1 MKIVYITRKAF
12 DNKIKRCKAK
22 YLIKKGGIR
31 PVVLVRYYS
40 HTIKKY
46 LNIFNRID
54 ILIYNN
60 CIQVKI
66 MKNVSIIVPC
76 YNEEESVNIF
86 YERIKEVIDSL
97 SNSYSFEV
105 IFVNDGSK
113 DDTLTNIKTLADRD
127 PIIRYISFSRNFG
140 KESALYA
147 GLEKSTG
154 DYVVVIDVDLQ
165 DPPELIVDMLDIV
178 ECEDY
183 DIVATRRSTREGE
196 PIIRSF
202 FARMFY
208 RLINRISDVQ
218 LVDGAR
224 DYRLMTRQVVDSILR
239 LCEYNRFSKGL
250 FNWVGF
256 NTKWLEFENIQRT
269 AGESSWS
276 FWSLFNYSIEGIVAF
291 TTVPLSISTL
301 LGVIFSIIS
310 FIMIIVI
317 VLRKILFSNPVEG
330 WTSTVSIIL
339 LLGGI
344 QLLSIGVL
352 GKYLEKTYIETKNR
366 PIYII
371 KESNLDDNKN
381 QK

>member
-1 MKIVYITRKAF
+1 
-12 DNKIKRCKAK
+12 
-22 YLIKKGGIR
+22 
-31 PVVLVRYYS
+31 
-40 HTIKKY
+40 
-46 LNIFNRID
+46 
-54 ILIYNN
+54 
-60 CIQVKI
+60 

-165 DPPELIVDMLDIV
+165 DPPELIGDMLDIV